1 MQVIPAIDVRAG
13 ACVQL
18 VGGDYAE
25 ERVRLPDP
33 VAVAGRWLDAGWPLL
48 HVVDLDAATGRGN
61 NAETI
66 ARILERAAGRAQV
79 GGGVRGRADAARWLA
94 LGAARVV
101 VGSLAFDAPE
111 SLAALAREFPDRV
124 VVAADVRDGALL
136 AGGWTRK
143 VAEPLEAALTRLEE
157 LPLAA
162 LLVTAVHRE
171 GRMRGVD
178 GPLVARVAGATRHPV
193 IAAGGIGSDE
203 DLATLALAGAAAAVV
218 GMALYTGRLE
228 PSLTAGEWI
237 P

>member
-66 ARILERAAGRAQV
+66 ARILERAEGRAQV
-79 GGGVRGRADAARWLA
+79 GGGVRGRADAARWFA

-171 GRMRGVD
+171 GRMGGVD
-178 GPLVARVAGATRHPV
+178 GPLVARAAGATRHPV
-193 IAAGGIGSDE
+193 IAAGGIGSPA

-228 PSLTAGEWI
+228 PSLIAGEWI

>member
-18 VGGDYAE
+18 VGGDYAA

-33 VAVAGRWLDAGWPLL
+33 VAVAGRWLDAGFPLL

-61 NAETI
+61 NAGTI
-66 ARILERAAGRAQV
+66 ASILARAAGRAQV

-111 SLAALAREFPDRV
+111 AFAALAREFPDRV
-124 VVAADVRDGALL
+124 VVAADVRDGALV
-136 AGGWTRK
+136 AGGWTRA
-143 VAEPLEAALTRLEE
+143 VAEPLEAALARLED

-162 LLVTAVHRE
+162 LLVTAVDRE
-171 GRMRGVD
+171 GRMQGVD
-178 GPLVARVAGATRHPV
+178 GALVARVAGATRHPV
-193 IAAGGIGSDE
+193 IAAGGIGSPE

-218 GMALYTGRLE
+218 GMALYTGQIE
-228 PSLTAGEWI
+228 PSLNAGEWTL
-237 P
+237 